1 MLNLLRIF
9 VTNRR
14 LRIPLRGESANN
26 NVESI
31 AESAPEWFDG
41 AYAEVESTKIL

>member
-1 MLNLLRIF
+1 MLDPLRIF

-14 LRIPLRGESANN
+14 LLRGESANN

-41 AYAEVESTKIL
+41 AHAEVESTKIL

>member
-1 MLNLLRIF
+1 MLVLLRIF

-14 LRIPLRGESANN
+14 LRGESANN

-41 AYAEVESTKIL
+41 AHAEVESTKIL

>member
-1 MLNLLRIF
+1 MLDLLRIF

-14 LRIPLRGESANN
+14 LRGESANN

-41 AYAEVESTKIL
+41 AHAEVESTKIL